1 MAAKKAP
8 MRKTM
13 AKPATRKTAPKKKSN
28 TADSSKLS
36 AAGKK
41 NLAASAKM
49 RTDAA
54 GRSGMGETVTSNVT
68 YKGKGRGNMPASD
81 TAAAAARAASA
92 ATTAARAAAKKAGK
106 SVLIP
111 SQSEAAYNKSL
122 RAAQKAA
129 GWRMDP
135 DRPGVYVPQKQ
146 KPPSAADFRKREER
160 AKVIAAARRKRLGK

>member
-68 YKGKGRGNMPASD
+68 YKGPGRGNTPASY
-81 TAAAAARAASA
+81 TAAAAAR
-92 ATTAARAAAKKAGK
+92 KAGK
-106 SVLIP
+106 AGKDATKAYYD
-111 SQSEAAYNKSL
+111 SERY
-122 RAAQKAA
+122 AQKVA

-135 DRPGVYVPQKQ
+135 DRPGIYVPQKK
-146 KPPSAADFRKREER
+146 KPASAADFRKREER